1 MKSHPNLR
9 PNPRYDFCREL
20 MSDILEYGKM
30 SPTPNLKKLYRKQ
43 LKQAAGED
51 PLRCSLCNGAVRRRY
66 DREDGESF
74 TEYRILKGDWT
85 DDEIREAID
94 DAWITICSPY
104 DCTGKIFT
112 HGIHVKRTPV
122 GLVWIHQMGLD
133 V

>member
-1 MKSHPNLR
+1 MRNRRFDFVRSILSLIHEKELELGHAKSTWANAKIKR
-9 PNPRYDFCREL
+9 
-20 MSDILEYGKM
+20 
-30 SPTPNLKKLYRKQ
+30 LYREELRKVQ
-43 LKQAAGED
+43 GED

>member
-9 PNPRYDFCREL
+9 QNPRYDFCREL

-51 PLRCSLCNGAVRRRY
+51 PLQWSLCSRAVRRRVGRW
-66 DREDGESF
+66 DEGF
-74 TEYRILKGDWT
+74 TEYHILKGEWSQE
-85 DDEIREAID
+85 EIREAVD
-94 DAWITICSPY
+94 NAWISINSPY
-104 DCTGKIFT
+104 DCTGQIFT
-112 HGIHVKRTPV
+112 EGIHARQTLA
-122 GLVWIHQMGLD
+122 GLVWIHRIGVD